1 MQLFSALEQKKM
13 TKGHQMHPRLLSVPF
28 WKSPLTLILHYFFSP
43 NTNPSAKRFL
53 KLLVI
58 AVTHERLL
66 NMQKYFPKVKE
77 REMVG
82 VWLKVYLCWEKTSDT
97 EPGFQ
102 LIPVVGDARESVTK
116 HHRWWWDMGMWRT
129 GGMCS
134 SKVSHDWYRMKYF
147 RTTRLQFYF
156 LSVDVAQVSSAYD
169 GIWDR
174 DVSLCW
180 EKKKI
185 LLKVRVLG
193 VGPFSFNSIYLKARK

>member
-1 MQLFSALEQKKM
+1 MADCVSGFSFCPLCMTWETGGGRPVQNCSVVIIGYNMLMQLFSALEQKKM

-82 VWLKVYLCWEKTSDT
+82 V
-97 EPGFQ
+97 
-102 LIPVVGDARESVTK
+102 
-116 HHRWWWDMGMWRT
+116 
-129 GGMCS
+129 
-134 SKVSHDWYRMKYF
+134 
-147 RTTRLQFYF
+147 
-156 LSVDVAQVSSAYD
+156 
-169 GIWDR
+169 
-174 DVSLCW
+174 
-180 EKKKI
+180 
-185 LLKVRVLG
+185 
-193 VGPFSFNSIYLKARK
+193 